1 LICHKILNLRK
12 NILITGIKGLIGK
25 NLSKD
30 LLLKGHKIIGIDISE
45 SLNDNKLD
53 YHQCNLVSYIDTD
66 KVLKKIF
73 SKYKKIDCLIHL
85 AGIDYKVEKGNG
97 QFFDNFLNISKP
109 EIAMESINSNLSM
122 AYNIIYSLLPYFLN
136 QNKSKIILAGSL
148 YGSISPNPNL
158 YLDKQGNAFFQKPIE
173 YSISKSVFPI
183 LAKYFCAHYGNRGLV
198 INNVEPHAIID
209 EPNKDFLRN
218 FKNLSPMQRTC
229 KVEEIVDFLT
239 YLSLS
244 ECDYLNGQTIKIDG
258 GWSSL

>member
-1 LICHKILNLRK
+1 MNLSK
-12 NILITGIKGLIGK
+12 NILITGNNGLIGK
-25 NLSKD
+25 NISTN
-30 LLLKGHKIIGIDISE
+30 LLHKGHKIIGIDISKSATE
-45 SLNDNKLD
+45 NDID
-53 YHQCNLVSYIDTD
+53 YYQCNLISHFDTEN
-66 KVLKKIF
+66 VLKKIF

-85 AGIDYKVEKGNG
+85 AGIDYKLEKANN
-97 QFFDNFLNISKP
+97 QCLDNFLNISKP
-109 EIAMESINSNLSM
+109 EIAMESINANLSM

-136 QNKSKIILAGSL
+136 QNKGKIILAGSL

-158 YLDKQGNAFFQKPIE
+158 YLDKKGTPFFQKPIE

-183 LAKYFCAHYGNRGLV
+183 LAKYFCAHYGNRGIV
-198 INNVEPHAIID
+198 INNIEPHAIID

-229 KVEEIVDFLT
+229 KTEEIVDFLT

-244 ECDYLNGQTIKIDG
+244 NCDYLNGQTIKIDG